1 MLRKGF
7 LCCTVLSLAVCQAV
21 TAETQ
26 TAPAKL
32 SVAEIVDRNVSARGG
47 LAAWRAVETM
57 SWKGKMDA
65 GGGDSATRS
74 RRLSQGR
81 MAPTSRMA
89 QPDPSSAGSQGDAD
103 RQVQLLFLLEMKRPR
118 KSRMELE
125 FAGKTA
131 VQVYDGTNGWKLRPF
146 LNRNDVE
153 PYTAEEMK
161 AAAAQSD
168 LDGLLIDYKAKGSK
182 VELEGTE
189 KVEGR
194 DAYKLKVTTN
204 NGDVRRVWV
213 DAQSFLDVKI
223 DGTPRRMDG
232 KYRKVNI
239 YLRDYKTVQGLV
251 IPYVIET
258 EVEGY
263 RPTHKMMIE
272 SVVVNPK
279 LEDSRFTKPEA
290 R

>member
-1 MLRKGF
+1 MLRKSF
-7 LCCTVLSLAVCQAV
+7 LCCTFLSLAISLAV
-21 TAETQ
+21 GADTQ
-26 TAPAKL
+26 TASAKL
-32 SVAEIVDRNVSARGG
+32 SAAEVVDRNVSARGG
-47 LAAWRAVETM
+47 LAAWRAVQTM

-65 GGGDSATRS
+65 GTGDSAARS
-74 RRLSQGR
+74 QRYAQGR
-81 MAPTSRMA
+81 VAPTSRMA
-89 QPDPSSAGSQGDAD
+89 QPNPMNAGQGDAD
-103 RQVQLLFLLEMKRPR
+103 KQVQLPFVLEMKRPR

-161 AAAAQSD
+161 AAAEQSD
-168 LDGLLIDYKAKGSK
+168 LDGVLIDYKAKGSK
-182 VELEGTE
+182 VELEGTD
-189 KVEGR
+189 KVEGH
-194 DAYKLKVTTN
+194 DTYKLKVTASS
-204 NGDVRRVWV
+204 GDVRHVWV
-213 DAQSFLDVKI
+213 DAQSFLDVKM

-239 YLRDYKTVQGLV
+239 YLRDYRTVQGV
-251 IPYVIET
+251 TIPYLIET

-263 RPTHKMMIE
+263 RPTHKMTIE

-279 LEDSRFTKPEA
+279 LEDSLFTKPQA